1 MNEIKKNARVGKE
14 KKKISLPQG
23 ITRGLDCLEK
33 LSSFTHD
40 LSPRKRSL
48 ILNGK
53 AEAVDTVPSSL
64 VLLTELCAALP
75 FQSSP
80 SRYPFGQEE
89 NVTTRMDLLSIQ
101 TSRCLDVKKKL
112 DLISACYY
120 YQVNTEKASKE
131 ESRIR
136 KRSGSWCRPM
146 EIPPSSQFYQ

>member
-1 MNEIKKNARVGKE
+1 MEAFKIGKGIKMNEIKKNERVGKE
-14 KKKISLPQG
+14 KKKISLPWG

-53 AEAVDTVPSSL
+53 AEAAGTVPSSL
-64 VLLTELCAALP
+64 VLLTELSFP
-75 FQSSP
+75 SSH
-80 SRYPFGQEE
+80 YPFVQEE

-112 DLISACYY
+112 DLINVCYY
-120 YQVNTEKASKE
+120 
-131 ESRIR
+131 
-136 KRSGSWCRPM
+136 C
-146 EIPPSSQFYQ
+146 